1 MISSE
6 LLMDFAGLSRSL
18 GAVRLSFSGNIA
30 LKGSSGSGFSSVS
43 VDSRTLREGALF
55 VALAGSSGDGHCFVE
70 AAFKAGAAAAMVES
84 SKLEDCNL
92 VDIAKAMGR
101 ELLVVD
107 NTLRGLQD
115 AARVYLEQFPGLL
128 KIGITG
134 SSGKS
139 TTKEIT
145 AAIIREEKNTVM
157 NPGNL
162 NSETG
167 LPLSVFEVR
176 PGHEAG
182 VFELGMNRKGE
193 IAELA
198 AVLKPNIAL
207 ITNIGSA
214 HIGILGSKQA
224 IAEEKKNIFS
234 QFAGKGIALIPE
246 DDEFRDFLARG
257 VRGRVCFYGAK
268 SFGELGEI
276 RDLGLEGTEI
286 RWGGELIRF
295 AMPGKHNLADAFAAL
310 AIAGELPVSR
320 GAVKRGLEAARP
332 LFGRGEILR
341 GRTMLIRDCY
351 NANPESLREAVE
363 FCDGLDWPGRRV
375 YVIGDMLELGD
386 NSRAA
391 HERAGGLL
399 AASAADRVFLYGKET
414 ETAAGVMRAA
424 LEKGEG
430 AVSFFHTGDMGE
442 LSRALDAY
450 VQNGDL
456 VLLKGSRGCA
466 LEQLSGML
474 AGEAVEPEDTR

>member
-1 MISSE
+1 
-6 LLMDFAGLSRSL
+6 MDFAGLSRSL
-18 GAVRLSFSGNIA
+18 GAGHLSFAGEGA
-30 LKGSSGSGFSSVS
+30 GFSSVS
-43 VDSRTLREGALF
+43 VDSRTAQEGALF
-55 VALAGSSGDGHCFVE
+55 VALAGSSGDGHRFVE
-70 AAFKAGAAAAMVES
+70 AAFRAGAAAAMVES
-84 SKLEDCNL
+84 SQLENRNL
-92 VDIAKAMGR
+92 AGIAKSMGR
-101 ELLVVD
+101 DLVVVD

-115 AARVYLEQFPGLL
+115 AARVYLERFPALL

-134 SSGKS
+134 SSGKT
-139 TTKEIT
+139 TTKEIA
-145 AAIIREEKNTVM
+145 AAITREEKNTVM
-157 NPGNL
+157 NSGNL

-176 PGHEAG
+176 SGHEVG
-182 VFELGMNRKGE
+182 IFELGMNRKGE

-214 HIGILGSKQA
+214 HIGILGTKQA

-234 QFAGKGIALIPE
+234 RFAGKEIALIPE
-246 DDEFRDFLARG
+246 DDDFRDFLARG
-257 VRGRVCFYGAK
+257 VRGKVCFYGAK

-276 RDLGLEGTEI
+276 KDLGLEGTEI

-295 AMPGKHNLADAFAAL
+295 ALPGKHNLADAFAAL
-310 AIAGELPVSR
+310 AIAAEVPVGP

-341 GRTMLIRDCY
+341 GRTTLIRDCY
-351 NANPESLREAVE
+351 NANPESLKEAVE
-363 FCDGLDWPGRRV
+363 FCDGLDWSGRRV

-386 NSRAA
+386 NSFSA
-391 HERAGGLL
+391 HESAGRLL
-399 AASAADRVFLYGKET
+399 AASAAKKVFLYGKET
-414 ETAAGVMRAA
+414 EVSAAAMRAA
-424 LEKGEG
+424 SESGKS
-430 AVSFFHTGDMGE
+430 AAPFFHTGDME
-442 LSRALDAY
+442 SLSRALDAY

-474 AGEAVEPEDTR
+474 TGRAEEEAR